1 MSHPINTSELNPAN
15 VNTEAA
21 QGESVPAW
29 IARHNQLVSDSTPSG
44 NTLTTTWTSAS
55 GPQSITTTRRVGESP
70 KEFRLRHQ
78 NDYLVLMFEEPP
90 IP

>member
-1 MSHPINTSELNPAN
+1 MSHPIKTSELNPAS
-15 VNTEAA
+15 VSTTDGT
-21 QGESVPAW
+21 GESIPDW

-55 GPQSITTTRRVGESP
+55 GPQIITTTRNPGESP
-70 KEFRLRHQ
+70 KEFRLRHHT
-78 NDYLVLMFEEPP
+78 DYLVLMIEEPP

>member
-1 MSHPINTSELNPAN
+1 MSHPIKTSELNPAD
-15 VNTEAA
+15 VSTEAG
-21 QGESVPAW
+21 QGESIPDW
-29 IARHNQLVSDSTPSG
+29 IARHNGLVADTTPSG

-55 GPQSITTTRRVGESP
+55 GPQVATTVRRVGETP

-78 NDYLVLMFEEPP
+78 TDYLVLMIEEPP